1 MYRQNPLHDA
11 HPNNCKMF
19 IHNNLEVIGA
29 ILILN
34 YYNFYNI
41 VVYTKTKYFLIFLQ
55 KNSSF
60 FIYKI
65 VTMPTLL

>member
-1 MYRQNPLHDA
+1 
-11 HPNNCKMF
+11 MF

-41 VVYTKTKYFLIFLQ
+41 VVFTKTKYFLIFLQ